1 VAAEVIIIVVQRKF
15 ENPNTVMRHTHVGIL
30 STSYQSKKVDNYLKH
45 FFSKKCKKKPKNILL
60 FEIFFQ

>member
-1 VAAEVIIIVVQRKF
+1 VAAKVIIIVVQRKF

-30 STSYQSKKVDNYLKH
+30 STSYKNKKVDNYLKH
-45 FFSKKCKKKPKNILL
+45 FFLKNVKKPKNILL